1 MQCFTEPTIVSREK
15 NESRI
20 CVVYRDMQA
29 SAYSASHRC
38 KCIFLSPAHKID
50 FRHNTINAACA
61 ADRMSA
67 ENPDHAPDETTNV
80 PLLVFL
86 TSEIC
91 DAHFE
96 MLAAYTQTHTLAD
109 FTGELEVAKAAR
121 ALLRLVP
128 DA

>member
-1 MQCFTEPTIVSREK
+1 
-15 NESRI
+15 
-20 CVVYRDMQA
+20 MQA
-29 SAYSASHRC
+29 SVYSASHRC
-38 KCIFLSPAHKID
+38 KCKFLSPAHKID
-50 FRHNTINAACA
+50 FRHKTINAGCA
-61 ADRMSA
+61 TDRMSA
-67 ENPDHAPDETTNV
+67 ENPEHAPDQKTDV

-96 MLAAYTQTHTLAD
+96 MLSAYTQTNTLAD
-109 FTGELEVAKAAR
+109 FARELEVAKAAR